1 MPTTS
6 KRNDFCKI
14 VDSCLPLEDGSVWS
28 QTLGKRVSDDP
39 RHFIF
44 RRPKKKSMNIFDN
57 FFGGTIFANFFSK
70 CLFLKRYDILDV
82 TGSCSSKNDPRG
94 FEIQPSAALGG
105 GVKRSV
111 YVFWLDIWRQNTFK
125 KTYNSSKSVGFFF
138 KKNLHNKKTYAY

>member
-1 MPTTS
+1 MAVYP
-6 KRNDFCKI
+6 
-14 VDSCLPLEDGSVWS
+14 
-28 QTLGKRVSDDP
+28 P
-39 RHFIF
+39 RMAPFGFKLWENAFQMIPDISF
-44 RRPKKKSMNIFDN
+44 FDVRKKKSMNIFDN